1 MHVVPKLAAIHS
13 GPLVDYP
20 AGELI
25 DNRTWILSR
34 SVGCTEHFRTA
45 QYRTIDFS
53 DTTGA

>member
-1 MHVVPKLAAIHS
+1 MPVVPKLAAIHS